1 MTERCEPLPH
11 DAGGDAH
18 LDASFDTGI
27 DANTDANASID
38 AGAGTD
44 AGRRCWLPPSCD
56 AGACGAPEDTVLGLT
71 WVAAVESGEA
81 PALESVDFIPGTED
95 RAVAMSAEHLLAEVF
110 YDGDSLR
117 FGRIRTLP
125 VESALAF
132 TTSVQ
137 VHPSGRF
144 AAISIADADCADG
157 EVLLVDVQDDF
168 GVVLN
173 RLTVGYG
180 PDNIVFDEAG
190 RWLVTADEDGRENRP
205 CKPSTRFG
213 GSVSFVDVGD
223 DPATARVARTV
234 PIAHATDSEPESVAV
249 AADGTVVVT
258 LQETSE
264 LAVLSLDAAVAT
276 RVLPLPAGSS
286 PDGVAVDSELGVAVV
301 ALEHTDDV
309 ITVDLASGAI
319 LHTVD
324 LVASGHIPPEYNRDT
339 GGPDEVHEPEQV
351 ALFDRSGARFA
362 LIPLQESHAAIAYR
376 LEADGTLVFD
386 SIAPVGIDY
395 LAEASGRSRSRIGPE
410 GIAARPDVGLFLVA
424 AEREGSLTLLRSAA
438 SMYAE
443 CP

>member
-1 MTERCEPLPH
+1 VTEGCEPLPH
-11 DAGGDAH
+11 DAGADAR
-18 LDASFDTGI
+18 LDAPFDAGI
-27 DANTDANASID
+27 DANMDASALID
-38 AGAGTD
+38 AGPGAD
-44 AGRRCWLPPSCD
+44 AGRGCWLPVACD
-56 AGACGAPEDTVLGLT
+56 AGACDPASATLGLT
-71 WVAAVESGEA
+71 RLGAIESVEA

-95 RAVAMSAEHLLAEVF
+95 RAVAMSAEHLLAEVY
-110 YDGDSLR
+110 YDGDGLR
-117 FGRIRTLP
+117 FGRIRTIP
-125 VESALAF
+125 VESALGF
-132 TTSVQ
+132 TTSVK

-157 EVLLVDVQDDF
+157 EVVLVDVQDDF

-180 PDNIVFDEAG
+180 PDNIVFSEDG

-205 CKPSTRFG
+205 CKPSSRFG

-234 PIAHATDSEPESVAV
+234 PIAHAMDSEPESVAV

-264 LAVLSLDAAVAT
+264 LAVLSTDASVAT
-276 RVLPLPAGSS
+276 RVITLPAGSA
-286 PDGVAVDSELGVAVV
+286 PDGAAIATELGVAVV

-309 ITVDLASGAI
+309 ITVSLGTGGI
-319 LHTVD
+319 LHTID
-324 LVASGHIPPEYNRDT
+324 LVSSGHVPPEYNRDT
-339 GGPDEVHEPEQV
+339 GDPVEVHEPEQV
-351 ALFDRSGARFA
+351 VLLHHRGARFA
-362 LIPLQESHAAIAYR
+362 VIPLQESHAALAYR
-376 LEADGTLVFD
+376 LEDDGTLVFD
-386 SIAPVGIDY
+386 SIAPVGVDY
-395 LAEASGRSRSRIGPE
+395 LAEASGRGRSRIGPE
-410 GIAARPDVGLFLVA
+410 GIAARPDVGLFLVG